1 VRCALHE
8 VHVYTACLVAAKS
21 LLHMTA
27 YRYHVRV
34 LIPCYKESA
43 KLVHATLVGALK
55 ATLPPGVQ
63 RSVYLC
69 DDGAC

>member
-1 VRCALHE
+1 
-8 VHVYTACLVAAKS
+8 
-21 LLHMTA
+21 MTA